1 MNCIEKYFKD
11 KAKDISFIELKE
23 DSYIYIGEY
32 AVRDDVPLPILTSN
46 LIEEIQNGNLED
58 EIRIKNII
66 DGIIYIVG
74 VDIEFPYIDEYKNI
88 LIAYNKDIGNY
99 IFYNAIKNMQDKDYD
114 NSAIKLRTLMTLQ
127 PDNAVGLFNYA
138 IVLEEIAKKFME
150 DGKVEEGKEFLDHSI
165 DKLELVL
172 DMDKNFSPVYYKL
185 GFHYRYSEKYLKAN
199 LIWEKFLQLSN
210 DELLLQ
216 EVREEMNKIE
226 DDVVIETA
234 LTYLAYDDF
243 DKSLDYLLKLMPKY
257 KDDWNINYLIGSVY
271 SKLGEYILAIDYLNK
286 AMELNDKEPDI
297 YNELGIIHFN
307 NGDVNKA
314 IKIFSLGIDNCSED
328 YKLYFNRGLSYIQLK
343 EYESGMKDV
352 DRASLLNP
360 EDENIRLQKE
370 SLKSMYC

>member
-1 MNCIEKYFKD
+1 M
-11 KAKDISFIELKE
+11 
-23 DSYIYIGEY
+23 
-32 AVRDDVPLPILTSN
+32 TSN

-88 LIAYNKDIGNY
+88 LIAYNKDIGDY

-127 PDNAVGLFNYA
+127 PDNALGLFNYA

-150 DGKVEEGKEFLDHSI
+150 DGKVEEGKEFLDHST

-172 DMDKNFSPVYYKL
+172 DMDKNFPPVYYKL
-185 GFHYRYSEKYLKAN
+185 GFHYRHSEKYLKAN
-199 LIWEKFLQLSN
+199 LTWEKFLHLSN

-286 AMELNDKEPDI
+286 AIELNDKEPDI

-314 IKIFSLGIDNCSED
+314 IEIFSLGIDNCSED

-352 DRASLLNP
+352 DRAFLLNP